1 MLALDLHDFPL
12 NEAGPRL
19 RGGFPLHRAV
29 GTASTA
35 AVLIEL
41 QPGATLPTHR
51 DSPEETLLVLRGT
64 VEGHV
69 DGNTAT
75 LSAGELV
82 VVPAMAPHG
91 MTNGSDTVA
100 LVLGFFSSSTVVA
113 TFDEPRTPE
122 GGQVF
127 VIGGPERIVAP
138 LAEAV
143 PA

>member
-1 MLALDLHDFPL
+1 MLALDVHDFPL
-12 NEAGPRL
+12 NEAGPGL
-19 RGGFPLHRAV
+19 RVAFPLHSSA

-51 DSPEETLLVLRGT
+51 DSPEETLLLLRGA
-64 VEGHV
+64 VEAHV
-69 DGNTAT
+69 DGEVAA
-75 LSAGELV
+75 LRAGELA

-91 MTNGSDTVA
+91 MTNHGDTVS

-127 VIGGPERIVAP
+127 AIGGAEPIVVP

>member
-1 MLALDLHDFPL
+1 MIALDVHEYPL
-12 NEAGPRL
+12 NEAGPGL
-19 RGGFPLHRAV
+19 RVGFPLHSSL

-51 DSPEETLLVLRGT
+51 DSPEETLLVLRGAVEAH
-64 VEGHV
+64 VEGEV
-69 DGNTAT
+69 AM
-75 LSAGELV
+75 LAAGELA

-91 MTNGSDTVA
+91 MTNRGDSVA
-100 LVLGFFSSSTVVA
+100 LVFGFFSSSTVIA

-127 VIGGPERIVAP
+127 AIGGAEPIVVP

>member
-1 MLALDLHDFPL
+1 MIALDVHEYPL
-12 NEAGPRL
+12 NEAGPGL
-19 RGGFPLHRAV
+19 RVGFPLHSSL

-51 DSPEETLLVLRGT
+51 DSPEETLLVLRGAVEAH
-64 VEGHV
+64 VEGEV
-69 DGNTAT
+69 AT
-75 LSAGELV
+75 LAAGELA

-91 MTNGSDTVA
+91 MTNLGDSVA
-100 LVLGFFSSSTVVA
+100 LVFGFFSSSTVIA

-127 VIGGPERIVAP
+127 AIGGAEPIVVP

>member
-1 MLALDLHDFPL
+1 MIALDVNEYPL
-12 NEAGPRL
+12 NEAGPGL
-19 RGGFPLHRAV
+19 RVGFPLHSAV

-69 DGNTAT
+69 DGETAILT
-75 LSAGELV
+75 AGELAL
-82 VVPAMAPHG
+82 VPPMAPHG
-91 MTNGSDTVA
+91 MTNVGDEVA
-100 LVLGFFSSSTVVA
+100 LVFGFFSSSTVIA

-127 VIGGPERIVAP
+127 AIGGPEPIIVP